1 MNIIPFKPEI
11 ETARTTLKPFQPE
24 DIQGLIELYSD
35 PDTMKYLGGGKTP
48 KQVEQELKHYIQ
60 QFHKSRIGSLAIFS
74 KDCGEFIGRT
84 GLRYSQL
91 AITLEVFKSN
101 GDSQK
106 IPLQQLAQI
115 GYVLDRRWLRQ
126 GLATEVTQAVIQWGF
141 KLNKLQKIVAL
152 IHPDNYGSVRIA
164 RDQCHMQLNGC
175 FVWKDGMP
183 WQFYELDRP

>member
-1 MNIIPFKPEI
+1 MYIIQFKPEI

-35 PDTMKYLGGGKTP
+35 PDIMKFLGGVRTQQ
-48 KQVEQELKHYIQ
+48 QVEQELKHYIQ
-60 QFHKSRIGSLAIFS
+60 QFQQSTLGSLAIFLKTS
-74 KDCGEFIGRT
+74 GEFIGRT
-84 GLRYSQL
+84 GLRYSPL

-106 IPLQQLAQI
+106 IPLQQLAQL
-115 GYVLDRRWLRQ
+115 GYVLDSRWHRQ
-126 GLATEVTQAVIQWGF
+126 GFATEVSQAVIQWGF

-164 RDQCHMQLNGC
+164 RDKCHMQLNCC
-175 FVWKDGMP
+175 FVWKDGLP
-183 WQFYELDRP
+183 WQLYSLDRS